1 MTYSELLSD
10 VIQRRRVVLHQRHRR
25 RRRRRAGRQRRRRR
39 DVIVDV
45 VSVELS
51 GVELAHVGRGGER
64 RVLDALERWTVEG
77 LVCAARTEKQQKHHT
92 LVRAQAAGIKYK
104 VHVQIHKN
112 LDKHWCNL
120 RFLM

>member
-45 VSVELS
+45 VGVELS
-51 GVELAHVGRGGER
+51 GVELAHVRRGGER
-64 RVLDALERWTVEG
+64 RVLDALERRTVKG
-77 LVCAARTEKQQKHHT
+77 LVG
-92 LVRAQAAGIKYK
+92 AAGTESQ
-104 VHVQIHKN
+104 HQN
-112 LDKHWCNL
+112 T
-120 RFLM
+120 